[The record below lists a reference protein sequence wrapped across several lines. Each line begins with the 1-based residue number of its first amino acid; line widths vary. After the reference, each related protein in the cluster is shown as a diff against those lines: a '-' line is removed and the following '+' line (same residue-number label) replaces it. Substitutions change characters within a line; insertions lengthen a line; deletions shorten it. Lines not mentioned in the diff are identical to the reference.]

1 MVESII
7 AARFV
12 HVSGYEEI
20 SATNYE
26 LFNTLDSSQIVSRA
40 ENETIMPGLSIT
52 MAIVIFE
59 NLHAPFCP
67 RPGCSSQRMIMNGS
81 GGSTWYVSVKLHYA

>member
-1 MVESII
+1 MVEAII

-20 SATNYE
+20 SATDYE
-26 LFNTLDSSQIVSRA
+26 LFNTLDSSQISFRA
-40 ENETIMPGLSIT
+40 ENEIIMPGLSIT

-59 NLHAPFCP
+59 NLHFYSCP
-67 RPGCSSQRMIMNGS
+67 RPGCSSERMIMNGS
-81 GGSTWYVSVKLHYA
+81 GGRTWYVSVKLHYA